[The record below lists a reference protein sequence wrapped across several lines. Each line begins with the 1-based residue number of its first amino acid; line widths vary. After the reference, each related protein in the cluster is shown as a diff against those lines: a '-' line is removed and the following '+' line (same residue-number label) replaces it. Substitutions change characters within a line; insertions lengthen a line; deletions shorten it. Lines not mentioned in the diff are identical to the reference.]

1 MCIGLVMFP
10 EHSYFANESI
20 FPLFMAVSSRDGRRM
35 GIRAP
40 HRCTAPTPSPQRG
53 ADGSRPLLPDAPP
66 SLRHTAR
73 AYGIRTLNR
82 EEGARFGR
90 TIIKI
95 EGLS

>member
-40 HRCTAPTPSPQRG
+40 HRTAPTPFTLCFRMPHPHSSQHSGWG
-53 ADGSRPLLPDAPP
+53 AS
-66 SLRHTAR
+66 
-73 AYGIRTLNR
+73 GIRTLNR
-82 EEGARFGR
+82 GDGF
-90 TIIKI
+90 
-95 EGLS
+95 S